1 MDPISMGTV
10 VALGAGGM
18 QAASSIYQARSQSD
32 AMYAQAAADQERANL
47 NAQWDQRR
55 AGEELVAGQRASFEE
70 RRKADL
76 AKSRLTALAGAS
88 GSSASDP
95 GATGLLEDIEAEGQ
109 ANAGTAMATGQ
120 QKAQGMEYQAALDRW
135 TADRNA
141 RIKRSS
147 ARATMLGG
155 YLTGAG
161 QFGSAMAA
169 RYAPPVGNSNNRT
182 GFSGR

>member
-1 MDPISMGTV
+1 MDPISTGTM
-10 VALGAGGM
+10 VALGAGGL
-18 QAASSIYQARSQSD
+18 QAASSIYQGHASSD

-47 NAQWDQRR
+47 NAEWDNLR
-55 AGEELVAGQRASFEE
+55 AGDELAAGQRAAFEE

-109 ANAGTAMATGQ
+109 ANAGTAMATGK
-120 QKAQGMEYQAALDRW
+120 QKAEGIEYQAALDRW

-147 ARATMLGG
+147 ARSTMLGG

-161 QFGSAMAA
+161 QIGSAMAA
-169 RYAPPVGNSNNRT
+169 RYAMPTATSART
-182 GFSGR
+182 GYGGR

>member
-1 MDPISMGTV
+1 MEA
-10 VALGAGGM
+10 ALMATLAAGGM
-18 QAASSIYQARSQSD
+18 QAASSIHQGNTQAA
-32 AMYAQAAADQERANL
+32 AMYAQAEADQQRANL
-47 NAQWDQRR
+47 NAEWDNRR
-55 AGEELVAGQRASFEE
+55 AGEELVAGQRAAFDE

-76 AKSRLTALAGAS
+76 AKSRLTALAGGS

-95 GATGLLEDIEAEGQ
+95 GVINLLEGIEAEGQ
-109 ANAGTAMATGQ
+109 ANAGTAMAVGQ

-147 ARATMLGG
+147 ARATKLGG

-169 RYAPPVGNSNNRT
+169 RYSMPPAPQGT
-182 GFSGR
+182 GFGGR